1 MSKISHILQLLIILQ
16 YKEFVTAGE
25 LSDFLMVDKKTIYRY
40 INSLNLANIPIHAK
54 KGRYGGFYIDKNF
67 YMKSPELNE
76 SEIKALLM
84 AGEILTEENGFIYE
98 KEYKTA
104 LGKIKNNLSSKDIDL
119 SNIYNFN
126 DFRINSIG
134 NNKISQD
141 KISQICNSIMD
152 NKSINI
158 SYFSINRNEITFRKI
173 DPYDIIFKYGKWY
186 IVGYCY
192 FNKYIEIFDINR
204 IKDIK
209 VTEDTFVISKNFS
222 INNFL
227 EKYKNIFTHNKVK
240 VELKFNKNVADFIRG
255 NKWYINEEIKELE
268 NGEISFKVYVENLQE
283 IKRWI
288 LGFGKDV
295 KVIEPKELELQLIKE
310 ISELS
315 NIYN

>member
-40 INSLNLANIPIHAK
+40 INSLNSANIPIHAK

-67 YMKSPELNE
+67 YMKSPELDEN
-76 SEIKALLM
+76 EIKALLM
-84 AGEILTEENGFIYE
+84 AGQILTEENGFIYE
-98 KEYKTA
+98 KEYKSA
-104 LGKIKNNLSSKDIDL
+104 IGKIKNNLSGKNIDL
-119 SNIYNFN
+119 NNIYNYKDFN
-126 DFRINSIG
+126 INSIG

-141 KISQICNSIMD
+141 KISKICSGIMN
-152 NKSINI
+152 NKSIDI
-158 SYFSINRNEITFRKI
+158 SYFNINRNEITFRKV

-186 IVGYCY
+186 IVGYCH

-204 IKDIK
+204 IKNIK
-209 VTEDTFVISKNFS
+209 DTKDTFIISKDFS

-227 EKYKNIFTHNKVK
+227 EKYKTIFIKDKMKVQ
-240 VELKFNKNVADFIRG
+240 LKFNKNRADFIKNNR
-255 NKWYINEEIKELE
+255 WYANEEINELKDGNILFE
-268 NGEISFKVYVENLQE
+268 VYVENFKE

-288 LGFGKDV
+288 LGFGEDV
-295 KVIEPKELELQLIKE
+295 QVLSPKELKNQLRDEVSK
-310 ISELS
+310 LN

>member
-40 INSLNLANIPIHAK
+40 INSLNSANIPIHAK

-67 YMKSPELNE
+67 YMKSPKLDENE
-76 SEIKALLM
+76 IRALLM

-98 KEYKTA
+98 KEYKSA
-104 LGKIKNNLSSKDIDL
+104 LGKIKNNLSGKNIDL
-119 SNIYNFN
+119 NNIYNYN
-126 DFRINSIG
+126 DFNINSIG

-141 KISQICNSIMD
+141 KISKICSGIMN
-152 NKSINI
+152 NKSIDI
-158 SYFSINRNEITFRKI
+158 SYFNINRNEITFRKV

-186 IVGYCY
+186 IVGYCH

-209 VTEDTFVISKNFS
+209 DTKDTFIISKDFL

-227 EKYKNIFTHNKVK
+227 EKYKTIFIKDKMKVQ
-240 VELKFNKNVADFIRG
+240 LKFNKNRADFIKNNR
-255 NKWYINEEIKELE
+255 WYVNEEINELKDGNILFE
-268 NGEISFKVYVENLQE
+268 VYVENFKE

-288 LGFGKDV
+288 LGFGEDV
-295 KVIEPKELELQLIKE
+295 QVLSPKELKNQLRDEVSK
-310 ISELS
+310 LN

>member
-1 MSKISHILQLLIILQ
+1 
-16 YKEFVTAGE
+16 
-25 LSDFLMVDKKTIYRY
+25 
-40 INSLNLANIPIHAK
+40 
-54 KGRYGGFYIDKNF
+54 
-67 YMKSPELNE
+67 MKSPELNE
-76 SEIKALLM
+76 NEIKALLM

-119 SNIYNFN
+119 TNIYNFS
-126 DFRINSIG
+126 DFKISSIG

-141 KISQICNSIMD
+141 KISQICKSIMD

-186 IVGYCY
+186 VIGYCH

-209 VTEDTFVISKNFS
+209 LTDDTFVISKNFS

-227 EKYKNIFTHNKVK
+227 ERYKNIFAHNKIK
-240 VELKFNKNVADFIRG
+240 VELKFNKNVADFIKG
-255 NKWYINEEIKELE
+255 NRWYVNEEVNELQD
-268 NGEISFKVYVENLQE
+268 GEILFKVYVENLQE

-288 LGFGKDV
+288 LGFGKNV
-295 KVIEPKELELQLIKE
+295 KVMQPKELKLQLMEE
-310 ISELS
+310 ISELNS
-315 NIYN
+315 IYN

>member
-1 MSKISHILQLLIILQ
+1 
-16 YKEFVTAGE
+16 
-25 LSDFLMVDKKTIYRY
+25 MVDKKTIYRY
-40 INSLNLANIPIHAK
+40 INSLNSANIPIHAK

-76 SEIKALLM
+76 NEIKALLM

-119 SNIYNFN
+119 TNIYNFS
-126 DFRINSIG
+126 DFKISSIG

-141 KISQICNSIMD
+141 KISQICKSIMD

-186 IVGYCY
+186 VIGYCH

-209 VTEDTFVISKNFS
+209 LTDDTFVISKNFS

-227 EKYKNIFTHNKVK
+227 ERYKNIFAHNKIK
-240 VELKFNKNVADFIRG
+240 VELKFNKNVADFIKG
-255 NKWYINEEIKELE
+255 NRWYVNEVVNELQD
-268 NGEISFKVYVENLQE
+268 GEILFKVYVENLQE

-288 LGFGKDV
+288 LGFGKNV
-295 KVIEPKELELQLIKE
+295 KVMQPKELKLQLMEE
-310 ISELS
+310 ISELNS
-315 NIYN
+315 IYN